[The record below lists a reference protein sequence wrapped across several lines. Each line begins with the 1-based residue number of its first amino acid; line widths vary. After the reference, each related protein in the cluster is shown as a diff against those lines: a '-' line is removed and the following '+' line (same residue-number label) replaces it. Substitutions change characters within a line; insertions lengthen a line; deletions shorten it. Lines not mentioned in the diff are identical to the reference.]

1 MFTIDTFEPTQDF
14 MERKRTLEQMNE
26 IPDMA
31 QYALDWQ
38 KLAAD
43 FREIGFV
50 FCAEYCQS
58 RGNHYAGIAGGSYIK
73 LVEGQLAELIETK

>member
-1 MFTIDTFEPTQDF
+1 MFTIDNFDPTQDF

-31 QYALDWQ
+31 QYAQDWQ

-43 FREIGFV
+43 FRAIGFV
-50 FCAEYCQS
+50 FCASYCQA
-58 RGNHYAGIAGGSYIK
+58 RGDHYGKEAGGSYIK
-73 LVEGQLAELIETK
+73 LVEGPLAELIET